1 MKKTNKNKFEINS
14 KSISL
19 TKLNPYYENKDHYLP
34 YRYSD
39 PSFKLKYNG
48 PLMQKDLYLLNL
60 MNNHFNA
67 SSSKK
72 YDYKPNLPLIQ
83 STQIDISKKKD
94 IVFEPL
100 EYYKTK
106 NSEIK
111 TNYAFSLLKKK
122 FFYVNPVLLKK
133 QLIDYR
139 KNRFKGINVSQD
151 KAKYNPNKYGLNFQ
165 KQVIENNYKNWEKI
179 KEKHLKKEL
188 EGYNDK
194 YHDDNKIYE
203 ILKIKNP
210 NKYNYTEARLNSNIK
225 HKSINLSIR
234 KSIES
239 NFFRP
244 NKRKYTQTNY

>member
-122 FFYVNPVLLKK
+122 IFLC
-133 QLIDYR
+133 
-139 KNRFKGINVSQD
+139 
-151 KAKYNPNKYGLNFQ
+151 
-165 KQVIENNYKNWEKI
+165 
-179 KEKHLKKEL
+179 
-188 EGYNDK
+188 
-194 YHDDNKIYE
+194 
-203 ILKIKNP
+203 
-210 NKYNYTEARLNSNIK
+210 
-225 HKSINLSIR
+225 
-234 KSIES
+234 
-239 NFFRP
+239 
-244 NKRKYTQTNY
+244 